1 VPPIAGAPPPSA
13 QITFPGGQVNI
24 PN

>member
-1 VPPIAGAPPPSA
+1 VPPIANAPPPSA
-13 QITFPGGQVNI
+13 LITFTGGQVNI

>member
-13 QITFPGGQVNI
+13 QITFTGGQVNI